1 MQIKVSKSVKAVVI
15 LATVF
20 ALSLPQSV
28 SAIYFFNDL
37 SPAEKLKPAEPAVGF
52 AIRDDR
58 VLTQISGINGATK
71 GTYTTN
77 LVCETVSDP
86 KCAEASNLRVMAVL
100 PPCAPDAALTDVC
113 IKAVR
118 TGDSSGKLQDAKLQ
132 YEINTFKFQKNPKY
146 NLPLVV
152 E

>member
-1 MQIKVSKSVKAVVI
+1 MRFKVSKSVKAVVI

-58 VLTQISGINGATK
+58 VLTQVSGITGATK

-77 LVCETVSDP
+77 LACETVADP
-86 KCAEASNLRVMAVL
+86 KC
-100 PPCAPDAALTDVC
+100 
-113 IKAVR
+113 
-118 TGDSSGKLQDAKLQ
+118 
-132 YEINTFKFQKNPKY
+132 
-146 NLPLVV
+146 
-152 E
+152 